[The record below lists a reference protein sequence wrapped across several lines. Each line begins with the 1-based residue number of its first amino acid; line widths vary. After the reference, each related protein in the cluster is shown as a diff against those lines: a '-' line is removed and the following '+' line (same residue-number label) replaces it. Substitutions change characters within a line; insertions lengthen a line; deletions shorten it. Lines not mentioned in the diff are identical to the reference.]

1 MLRTI
6 GVTGLGGATMSRPP
20 GARARRSGRWCAS
33 LFAVALVLSPGAPT
47 LARADAVPAPERP
60 TPAAEHTASI
70 EERLRAL
77 EAEVAALRQ
86 DLERLGGTGG
96 AVAADAATRA
106 ELEKRIEALS
116 EELER
121 LRLGAAASA
130 PEASE
135 GSHGLGPAASKV
147 YKTAHGV
154 SIGGYGEM
162 LYTDPTSRR
171 DDGSP
176 AGENA
181 TIDLL
186 RAVLYFGYKFDDHF
200 LFNSEIEYEHAVVAS
215 DTEGE
220 SEVEFAY
227 VDYHRSDHF
236 GARGGLLL
244 VPLGFLNEL
253 HEPPIFFGARRPE
266 VEQILIPTTWRELG
280 AGAYGL
286 AGPVAWKAY
295 LVSSLDATGFTAA
308 EGIALGRQEG
318 SEAVAENFALTARVD
333 WTPAPGWL
341 FGAGAFAGDTAQATA
356 GIDRGRLRLYEAH
369 AEWRSHGWQVRAL
382 AVKTRLGDTLQIGAV
397 TGEAV
402 GERMDGT
409 YGEAGWNVLSLRK
422 GSRQE
427 LSPFFRYEALDTQA
441 AVASGVTADP
451 ANDRRVKTF
460 GIHYRPIPNIALKA
474 DWQDFDAAAGTG
486 LDRLNLALGWL
497 F

>member
-1 MLRTI
+1 
-6 GVTGLGGATMSRPP
+6 MSRPK
-20 GARARRSGRWCAS
+20 GACSRTSGRWFAS
-33 LFAVALVLSPGAPT
+33 LFAVGLILSPLAAT
-47 LARADAVPAPERP
+47 LARADAAPAPAS
-60 TPAAEHTASI
+60 PAASVEQTTSI

-77 EAEVAALRQ
+77 EAAVAALRQ
-86 DLERLGGTGG
+86 DLERLRQAGG
-96 AVAADAATRA
+96 AAAGDAAAR
-106 ELEKRIEALS
+106 EEMEKRIEALS

-135 GSHGLGPAASKV
+135 GSHGFGPAASKV

-154 SIGGYGEM
+154 SVGGYGEM

-215 DTEGE
+215 DTVGE

-227 VDYHRSDHF
+227 VDYHRSDRF

-266 VEQILIPTTWRELG
+266 VEQVLIPTTWRELG
-280 AGAYGL
+280 AGAYGTI
-286 AGPVAWKAY
+286 GPVAWKAY

-308 EGIALGRQEG
+308 QGIAFGRQEG
-318 SEAVAENFALTARVD
+318 SEAVAQDFALTARVD

-356 GIDRGRLRLYEAH
+356 GIDHGRLRLYEAH

-382 AVKTRLGDTLQIGAV
+382 SVRTRLGDADQIGAV

-402 GERMDGT
+402 GERMDGA
-409 YGEAGWNVLSLRK
+409 YAEAGWNVLSLRQ

-427 LSPFFRYEALDTQA
+427 LSPFFRYEAIDTQA
-441 AVASGVTADP
+441 AVPAGVRADP
-451 ANDRRVKTF
+451 ANDRTVKTF

-474 DWQDFDAAAGTG
+474 DWEDFDDAAGTG
-486 LDRLNLALGWL
+486 RDRLNLALGWL